1 MSDDRLQC
9 ETISSQC
16 HWIHSKAQ
24 QTPNRYLFGTTELQ
38 VAPYQTIPWQFYFFY
53 SSCARSKPKHLPVLK
68 REPTALTF

>member
-38 VAPYQTIPWQFYFFY
+38 VAPYQTIPWQFFFFFILAVQGPNLNIY
-53 SSCARSKPKHLPVLK
+53 QYLK
-68 REPTALTF
+68 ESQQL